1 MHKSGGRQPAVVT
14 VTRLQRGTVSL
25 GAMMV
30 VLKSGDRQPAVGV
43 GNTIAQTHAR
53 LFCRPPT
60 VYVRIA
66 VAFTVIVTTGGLR
79 PPLLYCDAD
88 VRRHKKRFLR
98 CTNAH
103 AQERRASARRGLAK
117 RPCNSGTMIPRM

>member
-1 MHKSGGRQPAVVT
+1 MVVIKSGG
-14 VTRLQRGTVSL
+14 
-25 GAMMV
+25 
-30 VLKSGDRQPAVGV
+30 RQPAVGV

-79 PPLLYCDAD
+79 PRSCIAT
-88 VRRHKKRFLR
+88 RRSAGIKTIFAMHKR
-98 CTNAH
+98 TST
-103 AQERRASARRGLAK
+103 RAAGVS
-117 RPCNSGTMIPRM
+117 PPWFE